1 MDEIKNTTDQ
11 SARKDTTGSRHAT
24 GSIWTG

>member
-1 MDEIKNTTDQ
+1 MDGIKNTTDQ
-11 SARKDTTGSRHAT
+11 SARKDTIGSRHAA